1 MFFSSVLSLNFLLH
15 VSSPWPPPS
24 GVLFPLADVIPVCF
38 LPLDPCP
45 SFSLTSLRS
54 HRPLV
59 GGRPPFST
67 LSLKVPAFLFHW
79 LLLASCLWLPPHP
92 LSLARSHC
100 AASLSGSFF
109 LPLPLTAF
117 PLSLALVYL
126 LAETRCTSISEG
138 GRGGGD
144 LIQCWCCVSMY
155 VPSLGTDLIT
165 PVLPQYATITP
176 RIL

>member
-1 MFFSSVLSLNFLLH
+1 MFLHPDPHLLVCCFLSQMLSRCVFFLWTLALLSLLPHFAPVVLSLAAGLRF
-15 VSSPWPPPS
+15 PPS
-24 GVLFPLADVIPVCF
+24 L
-38 LPLDPCP
+38 
-45 SFSLTSLRS
+45 SKSL
-54 HRPLV
+54 H
-59 GGRPPFST
+59 FCST
-67 LSLKVPAFLFHW
+67 GCCLLPAFD
-79 LLLASCLWLPPHP
+79 SLPIPS

-144 LIQCWCCVSMY
+144 LIQC
-155 VPSLGTDLIT
+155 
-165 PVLPQYATITP
+165 
-176 RIL
+176 